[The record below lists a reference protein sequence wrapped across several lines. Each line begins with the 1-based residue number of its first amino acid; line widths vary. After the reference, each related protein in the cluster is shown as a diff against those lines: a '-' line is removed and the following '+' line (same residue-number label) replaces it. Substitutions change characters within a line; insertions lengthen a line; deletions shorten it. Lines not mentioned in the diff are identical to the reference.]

1 MARTTRPGRWLWMLV
16 AAAILSQSSLNLG
29 RLLLSYKALALG
41 GDAVAIGF
49 ISAAFAILPAVIA
62 ISLGR
67 LTDKTAWLRPL
78 IAVGLLTLTLSCLLL
93 SVSASLWVVAVGS
106 AGLGLGHLAFAIAAQ
121 SMIAKRSDPNFIDAG
136 FGWFTA
142 GFALGQM
149 VGPLLAGVLLSSP
162 GASSVAGRLADID
175 QALLLAGLL
184 ALIAVPLILM
194 KIGNSGT
201 ISATG
206 CGVAPANLK
215 EPIGAILGRPGVKA
229 NMLASLAILTTVDIL
244 IAFLPLIAEDQGV
257 PPLVVGLLLAL
268 RAAATILSRVLLTV
282 LLRCWSRNQLV
293 LASLFGASLGL
304 VVLPYVLDTLWIAVA
319 SQVLVGFFLGLGQPL
334 TMVLISRA
342 VREESRGAALAI
354 RLLGNRIGQIALP
367 AAAGIT
373 AAPFG
378 PGGAIW
384 MTCFVLGAAGAVKSI
399 GDRRVP
405 PPE

>member
-49 ISAAFAILPAVIA
+49 ISAAFAILPAFIA
-62 ISLGR
+62 IPLGR
-67 LTDKTAWLRPL
+67 LSDRNAWLRPL

-93 SVSASLWVVAVGS
+93 SVSASLWIVAIGS

-121 SMIAKRSDPNFIDAG
+121 SMIAKRSEPNSIDAG

-149 VGPLLAGVLLSSP
+149 VGPLLAGVLLINP
-162 GASSVAGRLADID
+162 GATTGAGRLAAID

-194 KIGNSGT
+194 KIGNGGS

-206 CGVAPANLK
+206 HGTPAKAK
-215 EPIGAILGRPGVKA
+215 EPIGMILGRPGVKA
-229 NMLASLAILTTVDIL
+229 NMLASLAILTTIDIL

-257 PPLVVGLLLAL
+257 PPLAVGLLLAL
-268 RAAATILSRVLLTV
+268 RATATILSRVLLTV

-293 LASLFGASLGL
+293 LASLFGTSLGL
-304 VVLPYVLDTLWIAVA
+304 VVLPHVLDILWIAA
-319 SQVLVGFFLGLGQPL
+319 TSQILVGFFLGLGQPL

-342 VREESRGAALAI
+342 VREESRGAALAV
-354 RLLGNRIGQIALP
+354 RLLGNRIGQIVLP

-384 MTCFVLGAAGAVKSI
+384 TTCVVLSAVGVAKTI